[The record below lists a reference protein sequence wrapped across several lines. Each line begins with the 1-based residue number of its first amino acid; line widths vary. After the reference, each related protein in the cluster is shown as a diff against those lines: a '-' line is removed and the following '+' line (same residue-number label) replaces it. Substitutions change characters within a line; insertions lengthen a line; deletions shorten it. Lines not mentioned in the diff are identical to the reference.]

1 MKRVLSILL
10 TVTLLLTLLTLLPLS
25 ALAYTGGGTVT
36 TPEDPPPE
44 DPPPTE
50 EPIEPTYPEVDIS
63 PPLELAPPETLL
75 WGQYWTG
82 SELVN
87 EPGYVCFSAVE
98 GAVGYDIV
106 VWKLENGGRTAV
118 HEPSLQI
125 SGEQDPWIFLF
136 VASEI
141 QPGQDYLFT
150 VRAVGDDRTYTDSIW
165 VDSQTWTYTAPQEK
179 LEIFNVSW
187 DEANYRMEWSVNNYD
202 LLAYCEY
209 ELYRAETE
217 DGESQL
223 VHTDIHE
230 PQYGGPFADTLMM
243 AYGPG
248 WYTFRMRAVSKDAD
262 QAEDSDWSAFSEP
275 MQFGGATEYL
285 GIPSGLTWH
294 ADYHDDVATVRAGS
308 IAFRRAVPDQHAY
321 KVMIFGG
328 SSNYYENEW
337 YYYEGDD
344 SAHFSMNDFI
354 YMDPESGSYRFVV
367 YAMGD
372 GVNYLDGDLA
382 ASEVWDYTAPETR
395 LPTPTGLNWTEEAGK
410 ITLNWTPLDTD
421 CYYEVAFWNVA
432 DEEYWGEGDS
442 LYNSYGVLGDMDL
455 TVTTYQPDDF
465 ELEMLGEGK
474 LRFRVRAISRDI
486 TVVRNSEW
494 SEVSP
499 AFFTGDITELVEEEL
514 EAVDPS
520 GAAAD
525 IRDSVAAI
533 EGLDTALS
541 LDTGNDG
548 TAALLKELDEV
559 VGTTTVEVE
568 DVTEFNAAEVQIYGA
583 ALNNAGDATLTI
595 GQPKHGETAPEL
607 QDSEYR
613 NTLRFSMD
621 ITAPDADGETDGH
634 QLAIPVKLVLPV
646 PQDINPAFLVVLHH
660 KLSDN
665 SWEVVEPYVYQEGG
679 KWFASFVVDSFS
691 DFAFANGMKVT
702 ETGENSLLVE
712 LTLSDPDAIF
722 LCALYDGDDKML
734 DVAEI
739 SSGDADGILEYGR
752 GTPSYLRLFTLDSQC
767 RPTDNFMIVG
777 LHEE

>member
-1 MKRVLSILL
+1 MKRVLSVLL
-10 TVTLLLTLLTLLPLS
+10 AMTLLLTLLPLS
-25 ALAYTGGGTVT
+25 ALANTGGGTVT
-36 TPEDPPPE
+36 TPIDPPPE

-82 SELVN
+82 SELVT

-141 QPGQDYLFT
+141 QPGQDYLFS

-187 DEANYRMEWSVNNYD
+187 DEENYRMDWTIVHSDMVDRYQ
-202 LLAYCEY
+202 Y
-209 ELYRAETE
+209 ELYRSDTQEE
-217 DGESQL
+217 VGERVCL
-223 VHTDIHE
+223 GTHD
-230 PQYGGPFADTLMM
+230 PQYGGPFADELMGE
-243 AYGPG
+243 YGPG
-248 WYTFRMRAVSKDAD
+248 WYTFRMRAFSKDVTRFAN
-262 QAEDSDWSAFSEP
+262 SDWSAFSEP

-285 GIPSGLTWH
+285 GTPSGLTWH

-328 SSNYYENEW
+328 SSNNYENEW

-382 ASEVWDYTAPETR
+382 ASDVWDYTAPETR
-395 LPTPTGLNWTEEAGK
+395 LPTPTGLNWTEEDGK

-421 CYYEVAFWNVA
+421 CYHEVAFWNVA
-432 DEEYWGEGDS
+432 DEESWVEGDS
-442 LYNSYGVLGDMDL
+442 LSNSYGVLGDMDL
-455 TVTTYQPDDF
+455 TATTYQPDDF

-486 TVVRNSEW
+486 TVVRNSLW

-499 AFFTGDITELVEEEL
+499 VFFTGDITELVEEEL
-514 EAVDPS
+514 AAVDPS

-548 TAALLKELDEV
+548 TAALLKQLEEA
-559 VGTTTVEVE
+559 VGETAVAVE
-568 DVTEFNAAEVQIYGA
+568 DTFDGFAAKDVQIIGA

-613 NTLRFSMD
+613 NTLQFSMD
-621 ITAPDADGETDGH
+621 ITAPDADGDTDGH

-712 LTLSDPDAIF
+712 LTLSDPEAIF

-752 GTPSYLRLFTLDSQC
+752 KTPSYLRLFTLDSLC